1 MGPDLVA
8 RRDCAVTL
16 KWRPSGTPGAVQVAG
31 EFSDWATVDMADDDG
46 DGVWEADLGEVAP
59 GEYGYKHIVD
69 GVWEGEPP
77 VSAYTKWS
85 DGVENRNLRVGD
97 CGLPLIQV
105 VSAEAAA
112 ETTIKHAREARFT
125 RAQEVLKSLTD
136 AATALRNFDDTFRD
150 ADDPTFRKKVADAL
164 KVLEST
170 RSTLAGITR
179 DGQ

>member
-1 MGPDLVA
+1 MSEFTKLI
-8 RRDCAVTL
+8 TL
-16 KWRPSGTPGAVQVAG
+16 
-31 EFSDWATVDMADDDG
+31 EDWAAKLDELLAEAEAATRSRDDAG
-46 DGVWEADLGEVAP
+46 RLKLGARLRAFASESPAP
-59 GEYGYKHIVD
+59 L
-69 GVWEGEPP
+69 EGTSSLDKIALDAASSLAAAVMDE
-77 VSAYTKWS
+77 SLARINERTAEFKA
-85 DGVENRNLRVGD
+85 LRKT
-97 CGLPLIQV
+97 
-105 VSAEAAA
+105 AEAAA